1 MRLRPRACILSV
13 VRPARDVRT
22 FHREARSLARAGWDV
37 TVIGR
42 DRGPAATVDGVRIV
56 PLPATRGAGRVVA
69 QARTLRLA
77 LATHADVLHVTDVE
91 LLPAALVLRRAG
103 RTVIY
108 DCIEDYPAYMELKA
122 WIPARLRPLAR
133 RSVAAVER
141 VVAPRLDAVLT
152 ADDGTAARLRV
163 WGANVAVVHNFPGRD
178 EFRPSPPGTPRPID
192 VVYHG
197 SLPAYHLAAMAEIA
211 RGLAARVPGARW
223 RIVGEPDSDVAR
235 RTFAAALA
243 RAGLSERVRLS
254 GRVPFPAVKDLLAS
268 ARTGVV
274 PLPDVAK
281 FRVNVPMKLFEYLAA
296 GVPAVASDL
305 PGTRELLAGSD
316 AAILVPPGD
325 HQAFADALAD
335 LLRDPARAAA
345 LARRGRAAVEERFH
359 WEREERTL
367 LRVYAGLPCRAGVR
381 RVAEE
386 MVA

>member
-1 MRLRPRACILSV
+1 MSPQRACILSV
-13 VRPARDVRT
+13 VRPTRDVRT

-42 DRGPAATVDGVRIV
+42 DAGPTATVDGVRIV
-56 PLPATRGAGRVVA
+56 PLPPARGAGRVVV
-69 QARTLRLA
+69 QARALRLA
-77 LATHADVLHVTDVE
+77 LATRADVHQVTDVE
-91 LLPAALVLRRAG
+91 LLPAALLLRRAG

-133 RSVAAVER
+133 RAVAAVER
-141 VVAPRLDAVLT
+141 IIAPRLDAVLA
-152 ADDGTAARLRV
+152 ADDGTAARLRA
-163 WGANVAVVHNFPGRD
+163 WGANVAVVRNFPARD
-178 EFRPSPPGTPRPID
+178 EFRPPPPGTPRPID

-197 SLPAYHLAAMAEIA
+197 SLPAYHLGAMAEIA
-211 RGLAARVPGARW
+211 RALAARVPGARW
-223 RIVGEPDSDVAR
+223 RIVGQPDSAGAGR
-235 RTFAAALA
+235 RFAAALA
-243 RAGLSERVRLS
+243 RAGLSDRVRLS
-254 GRVPFPAVKDLLAS
+254 PRVPFPEVKAILAS

-296 GVPAVASDL
+296 GVAAVASDL
-305 PGTRELLAGSD
+305 PGTRALLDGTD
-316 AAILVPPGD
+316 AAVLVPPGD
-325 HQAFADALAD
+325 HDAFADALTD

-345 LARRGRAAVEERFH
+345 MARRGRAAVEERFH

-367 LRVYAGLPCRAGVR
+367 LGVYAGLPSRARVR
-381 RVAEE
+381 GVAEE

>member
-42 DRGPAATVDGVRIV
+42 DPGPAATVDGVRIV
-56 PLPATRGAGRVVA
+56 PLPAARGAARVVA
-69 QARTLRLA
+69 QARALRLA
-77 LATHADVLHVTDVE
+77 LATRADVHHVTDVE
-91 LLPAALVLRRAG
+91 LLPAALLLRRTG

-133 RSVAAVER
+133 RAVAAIER
-141 VVAPRLDAVLT
+141 LVAPRLDAVLA
-152 ADDGTAARLRV
+152 ADDGTAARLRA

-178 EFRPSPPGTPRPID
+178 EFRPAPPGTPRPIY

-197 SLPAYHLAAMAEIA
+197 SLPEYHLAAMAEIA
-211 RGLAARVPGARW
+211 RARAAHVPGSRW
-223 RIVGEPDSDVAR
+223 QIVGEPDSGAAR
-235 RTFAAALA
+235 RAFAAALA
-243 RAGLSERVRLS
+243 RAGLGERVRLS
-254 GRVPFPAVKDLLAS
+254 GRVPFPAVKELLAR

-305 PGTRELLAGSD
+305 PGTRALLDGSD
-316 AAILVPPGD
+316 
-325 HQAFADALAD
+325 
-335 LLRDPARAAA
+335 
-345 LARRGRAAVEERFH
+345 
-359 WEREERTL
+359 
-367 LRVYAGLPCRAGVR
+367 
-381 RVAEE
+381 
-386 MVA
+386 